1 LHGLSFEN
9 PQVSQIAP
17 RYLIQHWHFR
27 YNCVFLGG
35 STFFFAFYC
44 FATLS
49 TPVEGQVNSRDASC
63 LLHRNFPETCRTPLT
78 SLLGLTCPSSS
89 PFHTVICR
97 CLGRGNFCW
106 DTLCCYSWIC
116 CTVLSSLSVCMPSSA
131 GVCACMC
138 EGCARPLSAVCQD
151 PGCLILAGP
160 FPLFS
165 PLEPLLADV
174 RKESC

>member
-78 SLLGLTCPSSS
+78 SLLARPNVSFLVAIPHCHLQVSRSWKLLLGYTLLLFLDLLHRSILLIRMHAFLSRCVCVYVRGVCST
-89 PFHTVICR
+89 TVCSLPRPRMPDPCR
-97 CLGRGNFCW
+97 
-106 DTLCCYSWIC
+106 
-116 CTVLSSLSVCMPSSA
+116 SLSAIQST
-131 GVCACMC
+131 
-138 EGCARPLSAVCQD
+138 
-151 PGCLILAGP
+151 
-160 FPLFS
+160 
-165 PLEPLLADV
+165 
-174 RKESC
+174 